1 MVPPSSRCETPLLRR
16 CAMAAIIGCEML
28 ADAAAAVSSAG
39 GAAAAAADDDDDD
52 DDDDNDDDE
61 AGSATTFDDTRTP
74 RRLKISC
81 SASAHPVASGISS
94 TENLYVHSLLL
105 LLLWSFLVPA
115 PPPLPPLPPPLHVT
129 LRRAP
134 LWDTSRCTA
143 ALPLAAPP
151 PPLLLLLSLKSAG
164 LRPRSSPLTFIEGS
178 ARYTRRGVS
187 VSTRNRV

>member
-52 DDDDNDDDE
+52 DDDNDDDE

-74 RRLKISC
+74 RRLRISC
-81 SASAHPVASGISS
+81 SASAHPVASGFRLPR
-94 TENLYVHSLLL
+94 TCTCSLLL

-115 PPPLPPLPPPLHVT
+115 PPPF
-129 LRRAP
+129 RRFHH
-134 LWDTSRCTA
+134 RCT
-143 ALPLAAPP
+143 
-151 PPLLLLLSLKSAG
+151 
-164 LRPRSSPLTFIEGS
+164 
-178 ARYTRRGVS
+178 
-187 VSTRNRV
+187 

>member
-1 MVPPSSRCETPLLRR
+1 MNELPPSSRWDAAARR

-39 GAAAAAADDDDDD
+39 GAAAAADDDDD

-61 AGSATTFDDTRTP
+61 AGSATTFDDTRIP

-81 SASAHPVASGISS
+81 SASAHPVRRGFRLPR
-94 TENLYVHSLLL
+94 TCVRLLL

-115 PPPLPPLPPPLHVT
+115 RRRFRRFHHRCTRSGARHWGHLKCTAALPVPAAPPLPPPL
-129 LRRAP
+129 P
-134 LWDTSRCTA
+134 
-143 ALPLAAPP
+143 
-151 PPLLLLLSLKSAG
+151 LKSEG

-187 VSTRNRV
+187 VSRRNRV